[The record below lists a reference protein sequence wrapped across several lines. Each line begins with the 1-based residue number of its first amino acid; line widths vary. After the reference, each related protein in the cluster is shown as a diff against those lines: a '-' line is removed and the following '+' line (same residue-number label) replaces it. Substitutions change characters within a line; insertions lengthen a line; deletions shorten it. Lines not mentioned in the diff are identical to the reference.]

1 MKLKSFTLAEM
12 LVVMTIVAVLA
23 MLTIPTVVTT
33 NRDKAYS
40 DMLEKTY
47 QKIENT
53 LIITK
58 ILGLDVGGLE
68 YASIDKSMNAEQ
80 FYKLLNSTLKTIKD
94 CNLNEDGCFETN
106 ELKGYKLR
114 LISGAGILVNDD
126 FRGEVDSVDRNNR
139 ITGATYIDIDG
150 INGPNKP
157 GIDQFGFYTTQK
169 GLIPMGG
176 PQDKIIPFEKCLNE
190 GGFAC
195 TAWILVNKNMD
206 YKKCPKV
213 INWETKTSCE

>member
-33 NRDKAYS
+33 NRDRAYS
-40 DMLEKTY
+40 EMLEKTY

-58 ILGLDVGGLE
+58 ILGMDVSGME
-68 YASIDKSMNAEQ
+68 YSSVDKSMNAEQ

-94 CNLNEDGCFETN
+94 CNLNEEGCFGTTG
-106 ELKGYKLR
+106 LRGYKLR

-139 ITGATYIDIDG
+139 IKGTTYIDIDG
-150 INGPNKP
+150 INGSNKP
-157 GIDQFGFYTTQK
+157 GVDQFGFYITLK

-176 PQDKIIPFEKCLNE
+176 PQDRLVPFSRCLNE

-206 YKKCPKV
+206 YKRCPKV
-213 INWETKTSCE
+213 INWENKTSCD